1 MRGPRFPTGA
11 FRFQNGLVRDAA
23 LLLAALLPGPLSGPP
38 PPPPKVTSEVRVERI
53 VLDAWV
59 TDDRTGAVAGLSAA
73 DFRVAVDGVPTE
85 VESTEWIGAG
95 EREAPPSVDVPAEG
109 TSTAPGRVV
118 VVFVQGDLA
127 RFRTT
132 GALQAGHHLDP
143 FLASLLPS
151 DRVAVVSFDSH
162 LKLRL
167 DFTSDRER
175 IRRAYFD
182 SIRFGTPPP
191 AAPAEAPGPS
201 LAMLLDAGE
210 AHRVSNVDRALELVA
225 RALAPIP
232 GGKALLFFGW
242 GLRVEHGLY
251 RPVDDHPALRALE
264 EARVTVFP
272 LDITLADGH
281 SLGPDLEKM
290 AERTGGTYES
300 LFEFPSGAIGRLAG
314 RLKGHYVLVCVR
326 PDVPRGLHRLE
337 VSLATRPEHVAA
349 RTYTVDP

>member
-1 MRGPRFPTGA
+1 M
-11 FRFQNGLVRDAA
+11 
-23 LLLAALLPGPLSGPP
+23 
-38 PPPPKVTSEVRVERI
+38 ERI

-59 TDDRTGAVAGLSAA
+59 TDDRTGAVAGLTAA
-73 DFRVAVDGVPTE
+73 DFRVSVDGVAAE
-85 VESTEWIGAG
+85 VESTEWVAAG
-95 EREAPPSVDVPAEG
+95 DAEVPPTVDVPAEG
-109 TSTAPGRVV
+109 ASAAPGRIV
-118 VVFVQGDLA
+118 VVFVQGDFA
-127 RFRTT
+127 RFRTM

-143 FLASLLPS
+143 FLASLLRS

-167 DFTSDRER
+167 DFTSDRGR

-182 SIRFGTPPP
+182 SIRFGMPPSVP
-191 AAPAEAPGPS
+191 AAEAPGPS
-201 LAMLLDAGE
+201 LAKLLDAGE
-210 AHRVSNVDRALELVA
+210 ARRVSNVDRALELVA
-225 RALAPIP
+225 RALAQIP
-232 GGKALLFFGW
+232 GGKTLLFFGW

-281 SLGPDLEKM
+281 SLGPDLENL

-300 LFEFPSGAIGRLAG
+300 LYDFPSGAIARLAS

-326 PDVPRGLHRLE
+326 PDLPRGLHRLE
-337 VSLATRPEHVAA
+337 VSLAARPEHVTA

>member
-1 MRGPRFPTGA
+1 MRVG
-11 FRFQNGLVRDAA
+11 
-23 LLLAALLPGPLSGPP
+23 
-38 PPPPKVTSEVRVERI
+38 RI

-59 TDDRTGAVAGLSAA
+59 TDDRSGAVAGLSPA
-73 DFRVAVDGVPTE
+73 DFRVTVDGIAAE
-85 VESTEWIGAG
+85 VESADWVAAG
-95 EREAPPSVDVPAEG
+95 DAEVPPSVEVRTGGA
-109 TSTAPGRVV
+109 TVSPGRIL
-118 VVFVQGDLA
+118 VVFLQGDLA
-127 RFRTT
+127 RFRTM

-143 FLASLLPS
+143 FLTSLLPS

-175 IRRAYFD
+175 VRRAYFD
-182 SIRFGTPPP
+182 AIRFGPPP
-191 AAPAEAPGPS
+191 LLSPAEAPGPS
-201 LAMLLDAGE
+201 LAKLLDAGE
-210 AHRVSNVDRALELVA
+210 ARRVSSVDRALEIVA
-225 RALAPIP
+225 RALAKIP

-251 RPVDDHPALRALE
+251 RPLDEHPALRALE

-281 SLGPDLEKM
+281 SLGPDLERM

-300 LFEFPSGAIGRLAG
+300 LYHFPSGAIGRLAS
-314 RLKGHYVLVCVR
+314 RLSGHYVLVCVR
-326 PDVPRGLHRLE
+326 PELPRGLHRLE
-337 VSLATRPEHVAA
+337 VSLASRPERVTA